1 MRHFGAAIA
10 IVGLCTACAGNAIG
24 GRRVSH
30 NDYWGALAE
39 LRPDAAAKYSRTFSQ
54 RLFAVSLGY
63 MMKGEMEPAEAGF
76 ASLQATADDSL
87 LRAGARVAYSAVL
100 QYEEKWATLSKVLPF
115 VAPNRDV
122 DRAGVERWAAAF
134 TGLPSKSVDFPG
146 HLVVLPLTLSD
157 AGTPMIPV
165 RIHGRDFHFWL
176 DTGSSLTIVSSN
188 VASALG
194 LTPLSADTLEMV
206 TNTGRVS
213 ARAAFVDRIELGQ
226 VMVRNATAMIV
237 DERSMEMR
245 EMTKIDASHPA
256 PVKID
261 GIIGYD
267 IIQRLDIEIDYGG
280 SRIRLRNPS
289 ARRNT
294 DPSSR
299 NLFWLGV
306 PVVRALATDG
316 TSLHFGL
323 DTGAQETFGTET
335 LLDKLD
341 IEPDRRDPRKVGG
354 LAGSATLQTPIVHQ
368 LRVAIRDHPL
378 FLKELL
384 IYAPVYRTLVSLDGV
399 LGADISRVGV
409 VRMDA
414 TNGIFSVDE
423 GIRKPDLN

>member
-1 MRHFGAAIA
+1 M
-10 IVGLCTACAGNAIG
+10 
-24 GRRVSH
+24 SH

-76 ASLQATADDSL
+76 ASLQATADDSV

-115 VAPNRDV
+115 VAPNRDA

-134 TGLPSKSVDFPG
+134 RNLPPKSIEFPG
-146 HLVVLPLTLSD
+146 HVVVLPLTLSA

-165 RIHGRDFHFWL
+165 RIHGKDFHFWL
-176 DTGSSLTIVSSN
+176 DTGSSLTIVASN
-188 VASALG
+188 VAAALG
-194 LTPLSADTLEMV
+194 LVPLSADTLEMV

-213 ARAAFVDRIELGQ
+213 ARPALIDRLELGQ
-226 VMVRNATAMIV
+226 IAVANATTMIV
-237 DERSMEMR
+237 DERRMEMR
-245 EMTKIDASHPA
+245 ELMKMDAAHPA

-267 IIQRLDIEIDYGG
+267 VIQRLDIEIDYGA
-280 SRIRLRNPS
+280 SRIRLRDPA

-306 PVVRALATDG
+306 PVVRVLASDG
-316 TSLHFGL
+316 TSLHFGV
-323 DTGAQETFGTET
+323 DTGAQETFGTES

-354 LAGSATLQTPIVHQ
+354 LAGSATMQASIVHQ
-368 LRVAIRDHPL
+368 LKVTVRDHQL

-423 GIRKPDLN
+423 GIRKPATLN